1 MVWQIVTGRADAIGD
16 HADRRDADRRDAALE
31 ARLDAL
37 QPALASRD
45 RGQPLRLLAA
55 TQDGARGQSTAARIT
70 PEDAPRGNGV
80 AVPSVLQD

>member
-1 MVWQIVTGRADAIGD
+1 MLWQIVTGRADAIGD
-16 HADRRDADRRDAALE
+16 HADRRDAALE

-70 PEDAPRGNGV
+70 TEHAPRGNGV
-80 AVPSVLQD
+80 AVPSVLQH